1 VGQPIGSRYELD
13 EQLGRGAFGSV
24 WRGHVRDT
32 GEAVAVKVLLEE
44 LAADPD
50 VVTRFLRERTALVGL
65 RHRSLVAIRDLV
77 VEGDVLALVMQ
88 LVEGPDLRVYLR
100 GRGTLGPE
108 ESALLV
114 ADVADALAVAHAA
127 KIIHRD
133 VKPANVLLQ
142 PEAGGFRPLLTDFGI
157 ARLADAPSVT
167 RTSQVVGTPYYL
179 SPEVISG
186 RKATGAVDVYAAG
199 IMLYELLT
207 GHPPFRGRD
216 AMEVFRAHQTAAP
229 QRPPGVSDRLWAVAT
244 AALAKDPQLRP
255 LAGELASRLRA
266 AVRVKQDGTTVRLP
280 VNPAEGTVVLPA
292 LPAEAKLA
300 AGAGGA
306 AGGVAG
312 GVPGAA
318 AVAAA
323 GGGARAHAA
332 PHAVWP
338 VRPQGPVQGQAQPVG
353 PGAPQANG
361 SPASPVVQPQQ
372 PIQPAAQNPAS
383 RAASAQQAPNGAQV
397 IPINRGAQIVPPPA
411 APTTPIA
418 RTPAN
423 QPTTAL
429 PPVAPRP
436 AVNPPIAQVQGTN
449 AAAPARPY
457 PGPGIAPQQQNAYPM
472 AYQQA
477 PRQPVQQPQRPVQ
490 PQPLPQPPQYRQPP
504 QQTYQAPRTKAPRQP
519 QTYSPNAPA
528 QTAGLSCLSKLAILV
543 IVLAI
548 AIAVGVSVGKQL
560 AKHHTT
566 SGFGKPPSRS
576 GVFVTTHSPTLPD

>member
-1 VGQPIGSRYELD
+1 MGQPIGSRYELD

-24 WRGHVRDT
+24 WRGRVRDT
-32 GEAVAVKVLLEE
+32 GEAIAVKVLLEE

-88 LVEGPDLRVYLR
+88 LVEGPDLRAYLR

-108 ESALLV
+108 EAALLV
-114 ADVADALAVAHAA
+114 ADVADALSVAHAA

-133 VKPANVLLQ
+133 VKPANVLLK

-199 IMLYELLT
+199 IMLFELLT

-216 AMEVFRAHQTAAP
+216 AMEVFRAHQTATP

-244 AALAKDPQLRP
+244 AALAKDPEMRP

-280 VNPAEGTVVLPA
+280 VNPSEGTVVLPA
-292 LPAEAKLA
+292 LPAEQKIA
-300 AGAGGA
+300 AGAG
-306 AGGVAG
+306 AGGG
-312 GVPGAA
+312 

-323 GGGARAHAA
+323 GAAAAARAHAA

-338 VRPQGPVQGQAQPVG
+338 VRAPQNQPTPPAM
-353 PGAPQANG
+353 PGGPQANG
-361 SPASPVVQPQQ
+361 SAAPQVGQPQQ
-372 PIQPAAQNPAS
+372 PAQP
-383 RAASAQQAPNGAQV
+383 ASAQQSHNNGAQV
-397 IPINRGAQIVPPPA
+397 IPINRAAQIAPAAA
-411 APTTPIA
+411 APTTPIVRPPA
-418 RTPAN
+418 SAN

-429 PPVAPRP
+429 PPAAQRP
-436 AVNPPIAQVQGTN
+436 AVQPPIAQSPPSN
-449 AAAPARPY
+449 MPAPVRPY
-457 PGPGIAPQQQNAYPM
+457 PNPTPQQQNPYPM

-477 PRQPVQQPQRPVQ
+477 PRPPVQPAQRPIQPAQQPQPA
-490 PQPLPQPPQYRQPP
+490 QYRQPQ
-504 QQTYQAPRTKAPRQP
+504 QQTYQAPRNKAPRQP
-519 QTYSPNAPA
+519 QSYSPNA
-528 QTAGLSCLSKLAILV
+528 TAKTSGLSCLSKLAILV

-548 AIAVGVSVGKQL
+548 AVALGITVGKQL
-560 AKHHTT
+560 AKHRPTGFSTDRT
-566 SGFGKPPSRS
+566 SGSSVATSVYEPLAR
-576 GVFVTTHSPTLPD
+576 

>member
-1 VGQPIGSRYELD
+1 MGQPIGSRYELD

-24 WRGHVRDT
+24 WRGRVRDT
-32 GEAVAVKVLLEE
+32 GEAIAVKVLLEE

-88 LVEGPDLRVYLR
+88 LVEGPDLRAYLR

-108 ESALLV
+108 EAALLV
-114 ADVADALAVAHAA
+114 ADVADALSVAHAA

-133 VKPANVLLQ
+133 VKPANVLLK

-199 IMLYELLT
+199 IMFFELLT

-216 AMEVFRAHQTAAP
+216 AMEVFRAHQTATP

-244 AALAKDPQLRP
+244 AALAKDPELRP

-280 VNPAEGTVVLPA
+280 VNPSEGTVVLPA
-292 LPAEAKLA
+292 LPAEQKIAA
-300 AGAGGA
+300 GGGAGAG
-306 AGGVAG
+306 
-312 GVPGAA
+312 

-323 GGGARAHAA
+323 GAGARAHAA

-338 VRPQGPVQGQAQPVG
+338 VRPPQAQAAA
-353 PGAPQANG
+353 PGLQGAPSVPQANG
-361 SPASPVVQPQQ
+361 SAAPQGGQP
-372 PIQPAAQNPAS
+372 PKPLPAA
-383 RAASAQQAPNGAQV
+383 AQQSHNNGAQV
-397 IPINRGAQIVPPPA
+397 IPINRAAQIAPAAA
-411 APTTPIA
+411 APTTPIM
-418 RTPAN
+418 RPPTNAN

-429 PPVAPRP
+429 PPAAQRP
-436 AVNPPIAQVQGTN
+436 AAQAQAAQPP
-449 AAAPARPY
+449 APNTPAPVRPY
-457 PGPGIAPQQQNAYPM
+457 SSPSPQQPNSYPM

-477 PRQPVQQPQRPVQ
+477 PRPAAQAPQRPIQAAQ
-490 PQPLPQPPQYRQPP
+490 PVQYRQPQ
-504 QQTYQAPRTKAPRQP
+504 QQTYQAPRNKAPRQP
-519 QTYSPNAPA
+519 QAYSRNAPPKK
-528 QTAGLSCLSKLAILV
+528 TGLSFLSKLAILV

-548 AIAVGVSVGKQL
+548 AVALGVTVGKQL
-560 AKHHTT
+560 AKHRTTGFSTNRT
-566 SGFGKPPSRS
+566 SGSSVATSVYEPFAQ
-576 GVFVTTHSPTLPD
+576 

>member
-1 VGQPIGSRYELD
+1 MGQPIGSRYELD

-24 WRGHVRDT
+24 WRGRVRDT
-32 GEAVAVKVLLEE
+32 GEAIAVKVLLEE
-44 LAADPD
+44 LAADAD

-88 LVEGPDLRVYLR
+88 LVEGPDLRAYLR

-108 ESALLV
+108 EAALLV

-199 IMLYELLT
+199 IMFYELLT

-216 AMEVFRAHQTAAP
+216 AMEVFRAHQTATP

-244 AALAKDPQLRP
+244 AALAKDPDARP

-280 VNPAEGTVVLPA
+280 VNPSEGTVVLPA
-292 LPAEAKLA
+292 LPAEQKIA
-300 AGAGGA
+300 AGAAGVA
-306 AGGVAG
+306 AGQ
-312 GVPGAA
+312 AA
-318 AVAAA
+318 A
-323 GGGARAHAA
+323 ARAHAA

-338 VRPQGPVQGQAQPVG
+338 TRA
-353 PGAPQANG
+353 AQANG
-361 SPASPVVQPQQ
+361 SAAPQAAPQQ
-372 PIQPAAQNPAS
+372 KPSQPESPAAAPQPPAA
-383 RAASAQQAPNGAQV
+383 RAAAGQQPHNGAQV
-397 IPINRGAQIVPPPA
+397 IPINRGAQITPTPA

-418 RTPAN
+418 RASAN

-429 PPVAPRP
+429 PPASQRP
-436 AVNPPIAQVQGTN
+436 AVQAPITQPPASNTP
-449 AAAPARPY
+449 APARPY
-457 PGPGIAPQQQNAYPM
+457 PSQPQQQPNPYPM

-477 PRQPVQQPQRPVQ
+477 PRPPMQQPVQRPIQPA
-490 PQPLPQPPQYRQPP
+490 QYRPQQP
-504 QQTYQAPRTKAPRQP
+504 QTYQAPRNKAPRQ
-519 QTYSPNAPA
+519 QQAYSPNAPA

-548 AIAVGVSVGKQL
+548 AVAIGVSVGRQL

-566 SGFGKPPSRS
+566 TTGFSSEQNRGGSS
-576 GVFVTTHSPTLPD
+576 ITAVYLPHAQ